1 MVAARAAVQAWNAKN
16 LLPIEDLG
24 MWDTYEARLFRYYFY
39 DLYYNNSAYSSIAA
53 WVARMKFEKKLY
65 KNIRSIYN
73 PVQRLVD
80 MYPAKIYGGALDLE
94 KLTSGAIPIVGAGV
108 ALTNA
113 IRQLWQWS
121 NWGVNKSLFVRNGAR
136 YGDKVLKVV
145 DESDKEKVRLE
156 VLHPGKIKEVTRDAV
171 GNVKAVT
178 IEYQREEPSPPAPF
192 GQPPRKPTRTYVYT
206 EKIDQERF
214 QFFKNGTPWD
224 YINGVEKGEFA
235 EYENPYGFVPLV
247 IGQHKD
253 LGLQWGANAFHG
265 QAEKI
270 DELNDSA
277 SLLNDQERNTVKA
290 FWYLAGVKST
300 KEITAE
306 SAQVDEDGN
315 SRRDVIDAIYGPAGS
330 QPFPMVA
337 PLNIEGALNNL
348 QKMLDELERDMP
360 ELALHRLR
368 EQGQAT
374 APGVRAVFSDAS
386 DRITE
391 AAGNYNDTLVR
402 AQQMAVSIGG
412 FRRYRNFE
420 PFDLESFDRGE
431 LEHTI
436 KTRPMI
442 EDQLSLKEEMDVLRD
457 NGAPIWVVLEK
468 LNYSKEVIDRV
479 VNDKAEAERNAVR
492 GAMQGIFGDQTGD
505 EEDEDEPTPV
515 TQPEMAL
522 AGA

>member
-1 MVAARAAVQAWNAKN
+1 MAAGRAAMQAWNAKN

-24 MWDTYEARLFRYYFY
+24 LWDTYEARLFRYSFY
-39 DLYYNNSAYSSIAA
+39 DLYYNNSAYSTLASY
-53 WVARMKFEKKLY
+53 VARMKFDKKLY

-80 MYPAKIYGGALDLE
+80 MYPAKVYGGDLDLE
-94 KLTSGAIPIVGAGV
+94 TLTSGAIQIVGADE
-108 ALTNA
+108 ALKA
-113 IRQLWQWS
+113 ALRQLWLWS

-145 DESDKEKVRLE
+145 DEPDKEKVRLE

-178 IEYQREEPSPPAPF
+178 IEYSRDEPAPPAAF
-192 GQPPRKPTRTYVYT
+192 GQPPRKPTRAYVYT

-224 YINGVEKGEFA
+224 YINDVERGEFA
-235 EYENPYGFVPLV
+235 KYDNPYGFVPMV
-247 IGQHKD
+247 TGQHKD

-265 QAEKI
+265 QVEKI
-270 DELNDSA
+270 DELNDAA
-277 SLLNDQERNTVKA
+277 SLLNDQVRKIITVP
-290 FWYLAGVKST
+290 WYFAGVKRKAELT
-300 KEITAE
+300 VE
-306 SAQVDEDGN
+306 SAEIDNEEGN
-315 SRRDVIDAIYGPAGS
+315 RRDRLDAIYGPQGS
-330 QPFPMVA
+330 QPHPMVA
-337 PLNIEGALNNL
+337 PLDIPGALSNIES
-348 QKMLDELERDMP
+348 MLDELERDMP

-386 DRITE
+386 DRLTE

-412 FRRYRNFE
+412 MRKYRNFE
-420 PFDLESFDRGE
+420 PFDLGSFDAGD

-436 KTRPMI
+436 KTRPVI

-457 NGAPIWVVLEK
+457 NGAPLWMILGK
-468 LNYSKEVIDRV
+468 LNYSQEDIDRAMGE
-479 VNDKAEAERNAVR
+479 KAEAERNAVR
-492 GAMQGIFGDQTGD
+492 GLMQSVFPPDEGDD
-505 EEDEDEPTPV
+505 EDEDEPTPV
-515 TQPEMAL
+515 KQPEMAL